1 MGGPWTWS
9 MDPVH
14 ILMDLVHGPGP
25 WRGSM
30 DQGSM
35 FSTFP
40 FLNTMILI
48 TLEPLRKH
56 LKFYRGSYINLA
68 VHGVLYISWR

>member
-1 MGGPWTWS
+1 MDPVHKRGS
-9 MDPVH
+9 IDPVH

-25 WRGSM
+25 PRGSK

-40 FLNTMILI
+40 
-48 TLEPLRKH
+48 
-56 LKFYRGSYINLA
+56 SV
-68 VHGVLYISWR
+68 VHMHSVLDKADCYMQETWNKEASSRQVAIA